1 MQQAVAPSLRHMS
14 NLWHMFLKVM
24 RLVSDIPVIL
34 SGGYCGSFFGHWVH
48 VIVYPFYLGD
58 KNAGVPGGK
67 MFLPRA

>member
-1 MQQAVAPSLRHMS
+1 MQQAVAPSLRHVS
-14 NLWHMFLKVM
+14 NLWHVFLKVIG
-24 RLVSDIPVIL
+24 LVSDIPVIL

-48 VIVYPFYLGD
+48 VIVCPVYLGD